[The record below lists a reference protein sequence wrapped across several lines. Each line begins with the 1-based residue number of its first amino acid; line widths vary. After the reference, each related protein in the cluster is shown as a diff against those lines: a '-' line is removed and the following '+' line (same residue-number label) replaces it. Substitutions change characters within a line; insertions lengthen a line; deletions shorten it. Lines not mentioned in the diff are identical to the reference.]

1 MSASPPRYI
10 THGGMQSWPPPIVFQ
25 DATLH
30 GFVLKGSHAA
40 MQTLVDTLLNEPAA
54 GAAQYLALSDYAL
67 LYFASF
73 PHSYFAAMQQ
83 MGWSTEREVGIWIPV
98 IKLAVEDG
106 VKVAVQLCCFTPYVF
121 VDNAVALTAGREVY
135 GFFKE
140 YGWISLPDDPGS
152 PLSGYGLETIG
163 AKVFSPKTEIK
174 RIRLLSVT
182 PSSGAGAAPAAA
194 PAPAPT
200 AVWGSPEEA
209 MVQIARV
216 MGLPQSLGAEG
227 LQIAASEWDRL
238 LKAPTPLVFLK
249 QFRDVGSNTDACYQ
263 AITEASAAV
272 SAFRGVEFAS
282 GFDFVLEDLAS
293 HPIGTDLGIAS
304 QSVALAFSSGF
315 DMTFLGGK
323 TLAKGAAS

>member
-1 MSASPPRYI
+1 
-10 THGGMQSWPPPIVFQ
+10 MQSWPPPIVFQ

-40 MQTLVDTLLNEPAA
+40 MQSQVDTLLNEPAA
-54 GAAQYLALSDYAL
+54 GAAQYLVLSDYAL
-67 LYFASF
+67 LYFATF
-73 PHSYFAAMQQ
+73 PHSYFASMQQ

-98 IKLAVEDG
+98 IKLSVQDG
-106 VKVAVQLCCFTPYVF
+106 VKVAVQLCCFTPYIF

-152 PLSGYGLETIG
+152 AASGYGLETIG
-163 AKVFSPKTEIK
+163 AKVFSPQTEIK
-174 RIRLLSVT
+174 RIGLLTVT
-182 PSSGAGAAPAAA
+182 PTSGAGAAPAA
-194 PAPAPT
+194 PAAAPT
-200 AVWGSPEEA
+200 AAWSSPEEA
-209 MVQIARV
+209 MVRIARV
-216 MGLPQSLGAEG
+216 MGLPHSLAAEG
-227 LQIAASEWDRL
+227 LQLAASEWDRL
-238 LKAPTPLVFLK
+238 LKVPTPLVFLK

-282 GFDFVLEDLAS
+282 GFDFELQDLAS
-293 HPIGTDLGIAS
+293 HPIGTDLGITS
-304 QSVALAFSSGF
+304 QSVAMAFSSGF
-315 DMTFLGGK
+315 DMTFLGGT